1 MNEQVKTAIIVL
13 AIIAAFVGGIG
24 YQLVA
29 YSDCVTANK
38 TPVRGAFTF
47 VCVETAK

>member
-1 MNEQVKTAIIVL
+1 MNDERKTATL
-13 AIIAAFVGGIG
+13 LIACAGSIFLVVVYTIASYVSCDNSGG
-24 YQLVA
+24 
-29 YSDCVTANK
+29 